1 MELPKI
7 IIVDDE
13 QNIQN
18 LLEAVLQRAGYQTLI
33 ASDGLEGMT
42 MILKHRPNLIIMD
55 DDMPLLRGR
64 DLCRNLK
71 NDPTLRHI
79 PVIMHSSHVHSAY
92 STHQEYACADALLPK
107 PCVPRDILSK
117 VRGLLDDHVN

>member
-1 MELPKI
+1 MQLPKI
-7 IIVDDE
+7 VIVDDE

-18 LLEAVLQRAGYQTLI
+18 LLEAVLQRAGYQTLT

-55 DDMPLLRGR
+55 DDMPLIQGR

-71 NDPTLRHI
+71 NDPALRHI
-79 PVIMHSSHVHSAY
+79 PVIMHSSHVRAY
-92 STHQEYACADALLPK
+92 ATDQEYACADALLPK
-107 PCVPRDILSK
+107 PSVPRDILSK
-117 VRGLLDDHVN
+117 VRGLLDDQIN